1 MPFGFQNILLLLAAG
16 QGFFLALLILHK
28 YGRIFANRFLSLLM
42 FLYSLIL
49 LNLLLT
55 DLGFPDEYPRALLLP
70 LGFTFLIAPLHYL
83 YARYLLHYGRRFRW
97 GDAGH
102 FLPFGLYLILI
113 LPVLFQSE
121 GSSPDFPRAIDSQ
134 PMPVDSVLFN
144 WFLVLQGLIYM
155 GLVLNMLR
163 HYALSLRSLF
173 SSIEDIKLEWLRN
186 ITLMTTGCWLI
197 FAMENTLMMAGINLS
212 NFDLSSV
219 LVAVAVYAMGY
230 LGFFNSEI
238 LVQPGAAD
246 SIRQATDFG
255 EIREAGGP
263 PTLKHGGKYEKS
275 GLSPEKAEAY
285 VASLRKIV
293 EEEQLYTDS
302 TLTLN
307 QLAERLDISPHN
319 LSEIINTRLGQN
331 FFDFVNA
338 YRLEAVKRDLADPQ
352 KAHFTIL
359 ALALDAGFNSKTA
372 FNGIF
377 KKHTG
382 MTPSDYRRRR
392 LSVG

>member
-28 YGRIFANRFLSLLM
+28 YGRLFANRFLSLLM
-42 FLYSLIL
+42 LLYSLIL

-55 DLGFPDEYPRALLLP
+55 DLGYPDEHPRALLVP
-70 LGFTFLIAPLHYL
+70 LGFALLIAPLHYL
-83 YARYLLHYGRRFRW
+83 YARYLMHYDRRFRW
-97 GDAGH
+97 RDAGH
-102 FLPFGLYLILI
+102 FLPFGIYLILI
-113 LPVLFQSE
+113 LPALLQPG
-121 GSSPDFPRAIDSQ
+121 GSPPDFPRAIDSE
-134 PMPVDSVLFN
+134 PMPLDSVLFN
-144 WFLVLQGLIYM
+144 WLLVLQGLIYM
-155 GLVLNMLR
+155 SLVLNLLR
-163 HYALSLRSLF
+163 RYAQSLRSLF

-186 ITLMTTGCWLI
+186 ITLITTGCWLI
-197 FAMENTLMMAGINLS
+197 FALENTLMMAGINLS

-230 LGFFNSEI
+230 LGFFKSEI
-238 LVQPGAAD
+238 LVQPAAAD
-246 SIRQATDFG
+246 SIRQAADFD
-255 EIREAGGP
+255 EAEAAGGRP
-263 PTLKHGGKYEKS
+263 AAKRGGKYEKS

-285 VASLRKIV
+285 VASLRGIM
-293 EEEQLYTDS
+293 ETEQLYADS
-302 TLTLN
+302 ALTLN

-331 FFDFVNA
+331 FFDFVNG

-382 MTPSDYRRRR
+382 MTPSDFRRRY

>member
-28 YGRIFANRFLSLLM
+28 YGRLFANRFLSLLM
-42 FLYSLIL
+42 LLYSLIL

-55 DLGFPDEYPRALLLP
+55 DLGYPDEHPRALLIP
-70 LGFTFLIAPLHYL
+70 LGFALLIAPLHYL
-83 YARYLLHYGRRFRW
+83 YARYLMHYNRRFRW
-97 GDAGH
+97 RDAGH
-102 FLPFGLYLILI
+102 FLPFGCYLLLI
-113 LPVLFQSE
+113 LPALLQTDSAP
-121 GSSPDFPRAIDSQ
+121 PDFPRAIGSE

-144 WFLVLQGLIYM
+144 WIIVLQGLIYM
-155 GLVLNMLR
+155 SLVLNLLR
-163 HYALSLRSLF
+163 RYTQSLRTLF

-186 ITLMTTGCWLI
+186 ITLITTGCWLV
-197 FAMENTLMMAGINLS
+197 FALENTLMMAGINLS

-219 LVAVAVYAMGY
+219 LVAISVYAMGY

-238 LVQPGAAD
+238 LVQPAAAD
-246 SIRQATDFG
+246 SIRQAADF
-255 EIREAGGP
+255 EETSTAGIAQFP
-263 PTLKHGGKYEKS
+263 KQGGKYEKS
-275 GLSPEKAEAY
+275 GLSPEKAETYLSA
-285 VASLRKIV
+285 LRGIM
-293 EEEQLYTDS
+293 EAEQLYTDS
-302 TLTLN
+302 ALTLN
-307 QLAERLDISPHN
+307 QLAERLNISPHN
-319 LSEIINTRLGQN
+319 LSEIINTRLNQN
-331 FFDFVNA
+331 FFDFVNG

-382 MTPSDYRRRR
+382 MTPSDYRRRH
-392 LSVG
+392 LPAG

>member
-1 MPFGFQNILLLLAAG
+1 
-16 QGFFLALLILHK
+16 
-28 YGRIFANRFLSLLM
+28 M

-83 YARYLLHYGRRFRW
+83 YARYLLHYCRRFRW

-230 LGFFNSEI
+230 LGFFNSGI

-255 EIREAGGP
+255 ETREAGGP
-263 PTLKHGGKYEKS
+263 PTSKHGGKYEKS

-382 MTPSDYRRRR
+382 MTPSDFRRRG